1 MEKTGNS
8 VQLKDSEKKI
18 LKKLID
24 RKYGKLTTSIDFES
38 TGGLHDYGIEA
49 DIFTRIGNTL
59 SGSTI
64 ERIVGLT
71 KEHRKIRISS
81 LEILSEYLDFKN
93 VNQLLY
99 YIESNSLKTTI
110 EGAAFDI
117 SNFIKNHIIKIT
129 FGDNKEISIRY
140 LETTMFDVVFS
151 RNSKLLKGD
160 RIEIKL
166 LELGEELVL
175 GSVHRI
181 KEKKTDNLGPYKSGE
196 NNKVK
201 SIILGK

>member
-8 VQLKDSEKKI
+8 VQLNNSEKKV

-38 TGGLHDYGIEA
+38 TSGLYDSGIES
-49 DIFTRIGNTL
+49 DIFTRIGKNL

-64 ERIVGLT
+64 ERMIGLT
-71 KEHRKIRISS
+71 RDQRKIRISS

-93 VNQLLY
+93 VNQLITYL
-99 YIESNSLKTTI
+99 ESYSSKPQF
-110 EGAAFDI
+110 ERDAFDL
-117 SNFIKNHIIKIT
+117 STFIKNHIIKIV

-140 LETTMFDVVFS
+140 LETNKFEVVFS
-151 RNSKLLKGD
+151 RSSKLLKGD
-160 RIEIKL
+160 SIEINQ
-166 LELGEELVL
+166 LELNEEFFCGCV
-175 GSVHRI
+175 SRI
-181 KEKKTDNLGPYKSGE
+181 IKKKTNKLGPYKSGE

-201 SIILGK
+201 SIILDK

>member
-8 VQLKDSEKKI
+8 VQLNNSEKRI

-49 DIFTRIGNTL
+49 DIYIRIGKTL

-71 KEHRKIRISS
+71 KDQRNIRISS
-81 LEILSEYLDFKN
+81 LEILSEYLDFKSADN
-93 VNQLLY
+93 LLQ
-99 YIESNSLKTTI
+99 YIERNSIKKQSEVSFSL
-110 EGAAFDI
+110 G
-117 SNFIKNHIIKIT
+117 SFIKSHIIKII
-129 FGDNKEISIRY
+129 FGENKEISIRY
-140 LETTMFDVVFS
+140 LEANKFEVVLS

-160 RIEIKL
+160 NIEISQ
-166 LELGEELVL
+166 LEIGEEIICKNVNRL
-175 GSVHRI
+175 
-181 KEKKTDNLGPYKSGE
+181 KEINNPGPYRSGD
-196 NNKVK
+196 NNSVNA
-201 SIILGK
+201 IILGK